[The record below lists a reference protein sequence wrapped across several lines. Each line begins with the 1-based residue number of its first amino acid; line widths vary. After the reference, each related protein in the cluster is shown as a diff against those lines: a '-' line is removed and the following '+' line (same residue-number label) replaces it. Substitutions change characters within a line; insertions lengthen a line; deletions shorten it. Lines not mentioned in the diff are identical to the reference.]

1 VGARYSPGN
10 YRTVNAV
17 YRLQRGASEQID
29 VGWQWPLA
37 ALWGG
42 QGADSGPQRAK
53 GQGQDGGRWYTVG
66 RLNYSLKDRKLVD
79 TVVGFEYDSCCWI
92 GRVVLERLQSSVTTA
107 NTRLLFQIEFVGFS
121 RLSLGTNPLDTLK
134 RNVPRYQYL
143 REQVSSPSRFS
154 NYD

>member
-1 VGARYSPGN
+1 MY
-10 YRTVNAV
+10 
-17 YRLQRGASEQID
+17 
-29 VGWQWPLA
+29 QWPLA

-42 QGADSGPQRAK
+42 QGADRGPERAQ
-53 GQGQDGGRWYTVG
+53 GQGKGSGRWYTVG
-66 RLNYSLKDRKLVD
+66 RLNYSLQDRKLVD

-92 GRVVLERLQSSVTTA
+92 GRVVLERLQSSVTTS

-121 RLSLGTNPLDTLK
+121 RLSLGASPLETLR

-143 REQVSSPSRFS
+143 REQVSTPSRFS